1 MNQWSRQKFVP
12 KRNRQVLGLKQQ
24 AGIRSRTKG
33 TGRYKDQRP
42 KEQAGIRTKGTGRS
56 QDQRNSPGRYKDQR
70 NRQV

>member
-33 TGRYKDQRP
+33 TGRYKDQRNRQVSGP
-42 KEQAGIRTKGTGRS
+42 KEQAGANNI
-56 QDQRNSPGRYKDQR
+56 QN
-70 NRQV
+70 

>member
-12 KRNRQVLGLKQQ
+12 KRNRQVSGLKQQ

-42 KEQAGIRTKGTGRS
+42 KEQRK
-56 QDQRNSPGRYKDQR
+56 DFRNNIFLNKFTNDS
-70 NRQV
+70 N